1 MLECVHRALDLRT
14 NLVRDSATRWRVA
27 SPPHNCSHASL
38 HRMQYVY
45 THSENLIS
53 KRYVVYNIAYSL
65 LPYSHNCK
73 QIITTFYHAYLHNL
87 SSPKLYT
94 CSSFSLTFCIILTYT
109 YLLNKNCIKPLI
121 LKNNVELSYFT
132 RPLLSYP

>member
-45 THSENLIS
+45 THSENLIPKDMWCTTLHMLYFPTHKIVNKLLQRFIMRIYKFKFS
-53 KRYVVYNIAYSL
+53 KA
-65 LPYSHNCK
+65 
-73 QIITTFYHAYLHNL
+73 
-87 SSPKLYT
+87 T
-94 CSSFSLTFCIILTYT
+94 CSSFSLTFCIILSYT

-121 LKNNVELSYFT
+121 LKNNAEVSYFT